1 VTTKT
6 IVSVTDRLKSSHV
19 HYGNDTLYRDEL
31 SDILK
36 EVVAIAGPVVKGADW
51 PVFAQGATWCFM
63 LGAPRDGQEHY
74 IEFMR
79 EADAVFYVLAHG
91 GQIIEQVEDVELAWA
106 K

>member
-6 IVSVTDRLKSSHV
+6 VVSVTDRLNSSHV

-51 PVFAQGATWCFM
+51 PVFAQGATWRFM

-74 IEFMR
+74 IEFEQEQHAM
-79 EADAVFYVLAHG
+79 FYVLKHG
-91 GQIIEQVEDVELAWA
+91 GVIIDRVEEVELRYAG
-106 K
+106 